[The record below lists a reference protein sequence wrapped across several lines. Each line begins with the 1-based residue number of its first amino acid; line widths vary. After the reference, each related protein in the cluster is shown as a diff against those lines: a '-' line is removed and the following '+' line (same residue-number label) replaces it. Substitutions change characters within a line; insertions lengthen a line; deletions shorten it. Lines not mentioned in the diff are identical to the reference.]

1 MIVIASMIALRN
13 RLTQYAP
20 VSDQAWSDMANLKG
34 QKVTFLSEEDIIRE
48 GKTAD
53 RIFVIQSGWALRY
66 RMLEDGRR
74 QIVNFMLPGDV
85 FDLQAL
91 ADLKADHTV
100 TALTTCDVI
109 TIDQASFLSTLSTSA
124 QLAGAFWWASVQ
136 EESIL
141 REQIVRVG
149 RLSAKERIGHLLL
162 ELRRRLNAGLGRVQ
176 DEVHMPLTRADI
188 ADALGLTSVHV
199 SRTISEMKRAG
210 LIEESR
216 DSVRILDKSRL
227 AQVCHFDDDYLHI
240 RRPEQPLFRQSSS
253 ASELPLS
260 NAD

>member
-1 MIVIASMIALRN
+1 MIALRN

-20 VSDQAWSDMANLKG
+20 VPDQAWSGMSKLKG
-34 QKVTFLSEEDIIRE
+34 QKATFLPKEDIIRE
-48 GKTAD
+48 GGPAD
-53 RIFVIQSGWALRY
+53 RVFVIRRGWAIRY

-91 ADLKADHTV
+91 ADLRADHTV
-100 TALTTCDVI
+100 TAITICDV
-109 TIDQASFLSTLSTSA
+109 TMLDQADFLGILSSSA
-124 QLAGAFWWASVQ
+124 ELAGAFWWASVQ

-176 DEVHMPLTRADI
+176 DEVHMPLTRTDI

-199 SRTISEMKRAG
+199 SRTFSEMRRAG
-210 LIEESR
+210 LIEETR
-216 DSVRILDKSRL
+216 DSIRITDRTRL
-227 AQVCHFDDDYLHI
+227 AQICHFDDSYLHV
-240 RRPEQPLFRQSSS
+240 RRPEQPLFRRIENESTFPTSH
-253 ASELPLS
+253 
-260 NAD
+260 AD